1 MNILP
6 VLFFLYILLKTHSV
20 GDIFVEFDT
29 LNGQPTAW
37 ENCFS
42 ENLLK
47 KQLVSCAH
55 ADNKPKKTKNRFFAT
70 L

>member
-20 GDIFVEFDT
+20 GDIFLEIES

-37 ENCFS
+37 VTCFS

-47 KQLVSCAH
+47 KKVRS
-55 ADNKPKKTKNRFFAT
+55 RYSR
-70 L
+70 

>member
-20 GDIFVEFDT
+20 GDIFVEIES

-37 ENCFS
+37 VKCFS

-47 KQLVSCAH
+47 KQFVRCAP
-55 ADNKPKKTKNRFFAT
+55 ADNDPKKTKNRFFAT